1 MSTYSEILDEEV
13 EFKKPARFT
22 TGRKFRDNVL
32 AIAAGDAT
40 VPNDKRVDPRGMR
53 RPTAA
58 SQTFRLAEQLQETIV
73 VPAFSTRTLFLCR
86 IIVPGVYTLA
96 GVKDSTSSN
105 TIVRIFVNE
114 VEVFS
119 AGSGV
124 GSFSE
129 ELTLSAGDKVRLEG
143 QRTDFGDRTFSECR
157 FMSEYTVPILQ
168 GQFAS

>member
-1 MSTYSEILDEEV
+1 MPEFSTILNSELSADEPLREIAL
-13 EFKKPARFT
+13 FKL
-22 TGRKFRDNVL
+22 RDN
-32 AIAAGDAT
+32 AEAMAQGSAS

-53 RPTAA
+53 RPTVA

-157 FMSEYTVPILQ
+157 FMSEYPVPILQ
-168 GQFAS
+168 GQFSS